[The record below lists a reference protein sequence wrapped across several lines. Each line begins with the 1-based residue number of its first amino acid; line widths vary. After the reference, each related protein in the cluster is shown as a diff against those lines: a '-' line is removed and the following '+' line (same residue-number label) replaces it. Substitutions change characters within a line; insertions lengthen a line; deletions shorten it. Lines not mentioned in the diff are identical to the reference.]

1 MKKFYT
7 LALAAAVAVSA
18 SATTKVASVQKT
30 MPFNGEFQAV
40 EAVETAAPA
49 KAPAKAISSINDLVG
64 IYNGRYAS
72 GFYDGMQNGIF
83 SIRVSG
89 DNKVKIL
96 GFGLGF
102 EVEATVNI
110 ARKTLTFNG
119 NQVVG
124 TEEDGTQVYCR
135 HYRWSDDGKSISASP
150 NTDIVYSFN
159 NEGVIAYQDH
169 KDIFFIG
176 TDESLN
182 PSDGSNPGG
191 YGCDYGVTLTPK
203 PDDSADWTTV
213 GGGTL
218 DDNGWVNPAYVISGA
233 MNCTAQRN
241 ITNPNRIR
249 IIGQYQN
256 WNTQFAGGEE
266 INLASDMPGAI
277 VFDVTTPGCVLVEM
291 GNFCGF
297 QDAEQGMY
305 YAYNLEGKTIA
316 EGNGE
321 ITAADLIEVL
331 GADDCSNYDEVNQVL
346 NIKNCIFGFT
356 GQESRGQNWNEWLKP
371 EYRCTETATVILPE
385 NMSKITDI
393 ILDQAAP
400 ARYFNLQGMEV
411 ANPTH
416 GLYIRVQG
424 KKAEKVI
431 L

>member
-18 SATTKVASVQKT
+18 SAATKVASVQKT

-49 KAPAKAISSINDLVG
+49 KAPAKAISTINDLVG
-64 IYNGRYAS
+64 IYDGRYTS
-72 GFYDGMQNGIF
+72 GFYNGWQQGIY
-83 SIRVSG
+83 SVRISG

-96 GFGLGF
+96 GFGVGY
-102 EVEATVNI
+102 EVEGTVNI
-110 ARKTLTFNG
+110 TRKTITFPG
-119 NQVVG
+119 NQQVG
-124 TEEDGTQVYCR
+124 AYDDGTPVYCR
-135 HYRWSDDGKSISASP
+135 HFRWSDDGKSISAVP
-150 NTDIVYSFN
+150 NQDIVYNFN
-159 NEGVIAYQDH
+159 DAGVITYNDG
-169 KDIFFIG
+169 KDIFFLG
-176 TDESLN
+176 TDESLAE
-182 PSDGSNPGG
+182 SSGV
-191 YGCDYGVTLTPK
+191 GCNYRVTLTPK
-203 PDDSADWTTV
+203 PDDSADWTSV
-213 GGGTL
+213 GSATFT
-218 DDNGWVNPAYVISGA
+218 DDGWVNPLYLYPASNYQMTA
-233 MNCTAQRN
+233 TAQRN
-241 ITNPNRIR
+241 NTNPNRIR

-256 WNTQFAGGEE
+256 WNADYAGGQE
-266 INLASDMPGAI
+266 INLASAMSGAI

-297 QDAEQGMY
+297 QDADEGMY

-316 EGNGE
+316 EGEGE
-321 ITAADLIEVL
+321 ITATDLIEVL
-331 GADDCSNYDEVNQVL
+331 GAEECSNYDEVNQVL
-346 NIKNCIFGFT
+346 NIKNCLFGFT
-356 GQESRGQNWNEWLKP
+356 GQESRGQSWNEWLKP
-371 EYRCTETATVILPE
+371 EYQCTETATVVLPE